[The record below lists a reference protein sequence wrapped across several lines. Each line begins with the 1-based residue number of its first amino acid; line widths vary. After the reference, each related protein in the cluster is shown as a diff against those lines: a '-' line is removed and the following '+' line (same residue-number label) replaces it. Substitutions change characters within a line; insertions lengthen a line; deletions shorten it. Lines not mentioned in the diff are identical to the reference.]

1 MNITR
6 LGLVSLI
13 VGLILLMNAWS
24 EHVAGNIIYGAVQ
37 VNVTETDGYVMFMS
51 PVGVGN
57 LTVGFNR
64 YPDSSA
70 PSPPRFVASVVV
82 PVRMKVDDPANQTIF
97 EQDIVTPYSF
107 EVDFKARGLYKVYI
121 TNNGNETA
129 HIPIG
134 LRFKPG
140 NPENREADKY
150 MLSIILTALGAV
162 IIVVGFVMNFFKTQ
176 KTAKQYTK
184 RLPEVKP

>member
-13 VGLILLMNAWS
+13 VGLILLLNAWS
-24 EHVAGNIIYGAVQ
+24 GHVAGNIIYGSVQ
-37 VNVTETDGYVMFMS
+37 VNVTETNGYVMFMS

-64 YPDSSA
+64 YPGISA
-70 PSPPRFVASVVV
+70 PSPPGFVDSVVV
-82 PVRMKVDDPANQTIF
+82 PVRMKVDDPANRTIF
-97 EQDIVTPYSF
+97 EQDIVMPYSF
-107 EVDFKARGLYKVYI
+107 EVTFTARGLYKVYL

-134 LRFKPG
+134 LRFKPN
-140 NPENREADKY
+140 NPQNREADKY
-150 MLSIILTALGAV
+150 LLSIALTALGAILVSAGVV
-162 IIVVGFVMNFFKTQ
+162 INFVSKHRQ
-176 KTAKQYTK
+176 QH
-184 RLPEVKP
+184 KP